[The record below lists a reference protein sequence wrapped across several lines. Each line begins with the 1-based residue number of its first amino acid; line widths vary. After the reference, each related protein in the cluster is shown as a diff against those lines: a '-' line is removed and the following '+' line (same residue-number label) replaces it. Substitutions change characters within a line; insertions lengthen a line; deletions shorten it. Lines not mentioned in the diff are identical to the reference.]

1 MKKHRLPQRVCLFII
16 LAAALGWGL
25 NGQLHKSG
33 ETGSDTEQNSVLVDA
48 AKGIFSREPSEVQ
61 TLRKQSVAATD
72 ESGYQ
77 EYYFNL
83 LGEEDRRIYREMLS
97 GIQNRENNFYLTTAE
112 ESRINKAYHALL
124 KDHPELFWV
133 HNRQEV
139 YTTSY
144 QGSDYCEFSPGY
156 TYTDQEVTEIQQAM
170 SNATQEV
177 YNLIPEGA
185 DTYEKVKTVY
195 SYLIDTA
202 EYASSEDDQ
211 NIAGIFWKG
220 QAVCAG
226 YARAVQYLLEQLDI
240 PCIYIEGDTRDSTE
254 GHAWDIVQIDGQYY
268 YVDATNGDQPRFL
281 EGDAVQLAEHKTII
295 YDYLC
300 PFPQE
305 YEQVYTA
312 SDEFPVPQCT
322 AVEKNFYVLNQACFD
337 SYDYQS
343 LYDFCCMRLDN
354 GAAVV
359 RFKFKNQQ
367 DFDEVY
373 SQWLQSGGNEYIQ
386 NVARYY
392 MELYGLSTVEYHY
405 GVLENFKTMYFMF

>member
-1 MKKHRLPQRVCLFII
+1 MKRHRSFRKICLF
-16 LAAALGWGL
+16 AAVIAILGWGL
-25 NGQLHKSG
+25 NSEVSKQK
-33 ETGSDTEQNSVLVDA
+33 GSSTEQNSTILDA
-48 AKGIFSREPSEVQ
+48 AKGIINKEPSEVQ
-61 TLRKQSVAATD
+61 NLRELSVAETD
-72 ESGYQ
+72 ENGYQ

-83 LGEEDRRIYREMLS
+83 LGETERRIYREMLD
-97 GIQNRENNFYLTTAE
+97 GIRRRDDNFYLTTSE
-112 ESRINKAYHALL
+112 ESVINTAYHALL

-144 QGSDYCEFSPGY
+144 KGSDYCEFSPGY
-156 TYTDQEVTEIQQAM
+156 TYTDQEVTEIQQAAQ
-170 SNATQEV
+170 NAYQEV
-177 YNLIPEGA
+177 AALIPQGA
-185 DTYEKVKTVY
+185 DTYEKVRTVY
-195 SYLIDTA
+195 TYLIDLA
-202 EYASSEDDQ
+202 DYASSDDDQ
-211 NIAGIFWKG
+211 NIAGIFWKK

-240 PCIYIEGDTRDSTE
+240 PCIYVEGDTRDSDE
-254 GHAWDIVQIDGQYY
+254 GHAWDIVQIEGQYY
-268 YVDATNGDQPRFL
+268 YVDATNGDQPSFL

-312 SDEFPVPQCT
+312 SDEFPVPECT
-322 AVEKNFYVLNQACFD
+322 ATDKNFYVQNQACFD

-359 RFKFKNQQ
+359 RFKFKNQE
-367 DFDEVY
+367 DFDEAY
-373 SQWLQSGGNEYIQ
+373 QHWIQSGGEEYIQ
-386 NVARYY
+386 DVARYY
-392 MELYGLSTVEYHY
+392 MGLYGISTVEYHY
-405 GVLENFKTMYFMF
+405 GVLSNFKTMYFMF

>member
-1 MKKHRLPQRVCLFII
+1 MKKRGRLRRICLFAVAII
-16 LAAALGWGL
+16 ALGWGIRSEVS
-25 NGQLHKSG
+25 KSG
-33 ETGSDTEQNSVLVDA
+33 ESGDTGQQSLILDA
-48 AKGIFSREPSEVQ
+48 AKGIFSKEPSEVRD
-61 TLRKQSVAATD
+61 LRNQDIQETD
-72 ESGYQ
+72 ENGYQ

-83 LGEEDRRIYREMLS
+83 LQDTEKRIYREMLD
-97 GIQNRENNFYLTTAE
+97 GIRKRKDNFYLTTSE
-112 ESRINKAYHALL
+112 ETEINKVYHALL

-156 TYTDQEVTEIQQAM
+156 TYTDQEVAEIQQSMQYAV
-170 SNATQEV
+170 QEV
-177 YNLIPEGA
+177 SALIPQGA
-185 DTYEKVKTVY
+185 DTYEKVRVVY
-195 SYLIDTA
+195 TYLIDLA
-202 EYASSEDDQ
+202 DYGASDDDQ
-211 NIAGIFWKG
+211 NIAGVFWRK

-240 PCIYIEGDTRDSTE
+240 SCIYVEGDTRDSDE
-254 GHAWDIVQIDGQYY
+254 GHAWDIVQIDGAYY

-312 SDEFPVPQCT
+312 SDEFPVPECT
-322 AVEKNFYVLNQACFD
+322 ATDRNFYVMNQACFNF
-337 SYDYQS
+337 YDYQT

-359 RFKFKNQQ
+359 RFKFWDQN
-367 DFDEVY
+367 DFDTAY
-373 SQWLQSGGNEYIQ
+373 SQWLQDSGGEYIQ
-386 NVARYY
+386 NIAKYY
-392 MELYGLSTVEYHY
+392 MKLYGISTVEYHY